1 MVYTN
6 LKDSPQTLHGLFE
19 SSRLTATDTGRIYD
33 ALVVKDMTDKEAIDV
48 DNGVAVKIHDFT
60 GDGLQEV
67 YATVATTKDK
77 IAVVGAPADVKS
89 AMTTAQAQP
98 YNFYIPAGTSAKT
111 WQVRAEDDDIFGV
124 ALYQFTTASVA
135 NVKKDAYVVVD
146 GNGMWVAQAAAP
158 DATKYGFIG
167 KVHSVS
173 QGSYYTIIRILA
185 VQNKDIA

>member
-33 ALVVKDMTDKEAIDV
+33 ALVVKDMTGKEAIDV
-48 DNGVAVKIHDFT
+48 DNGIAVKIHDFT

-98 YNFYIPAGTSAKT
+98 YNFYIPAGTSAKAY
-111 WQVRAEDDDIFGV
+111 QVRAEDDDIFGV
-124 ALYQFTTASVA
+124 ALYQFTTESVA

-173 QGSYYTIIRILA
+173 QGSYYTIVRILA

>member
-6 LKDSPQTLHGLFE
+6 LKDSPRTLHGLFE

-77 IAVVGAPADVKS
+77 IAVVGAPAHPRKHIRFGLRMMIFLVLRAIS
-89 AMTTAQAQP
+89 LLLQAL
-98 YNFYIPAGTSAKT
+98 
-111 WQVRAEDDDIFGV
+111 R
-124 ALYQFTTASVA
+124 
-135 NVKKDAYVVVD
+135 
-146 GNGMWVAQAAAP
+146 M
-158 DATKYGFIG
+158 
-167 KVHSVS
+167 
-173 QGSYYTIIRILA
+173 
-185 VQNKDIA
+185 